1 MRRIGVEP
9 SVITGRNNVITR
21 SYWTRLQ
28 ERVKLVDYR
37 RSRTDL
43 ISRGRQWW
51 TFRFRV
57 VGFDNGNVAGV
68 SNGQYYSLEL
78 PRLNW
83 LRSTAG
89 LECQC

>member
-21 SYWTRLQ
+21 SYWTQRQ

-43 ISRGRQWW
+43 TGRGRQWW
-51 TFRFRV
+51 NFRFRV

-68 SNGQYYSLEL
+68 SNVQYYSWEL